1 MSDSA
6 RFSRSTL
13 IFPFINYTILNKFC
27 QSGSL
32 NHRRHFEVSCLLRP
46 PHPASFPFLFTFHS
60 QDGLPDVQRLPFQP
74 GIATA
79 LHIVRP
85 LFALQLAG
93 VHRSIVAQAMGVGRI
108 YRGLVFW
115 ENSCP
120 QGIQIRMGVHIA
132 DVFCRVP
139 TSQLPPVGHHAVILA
154 VAGNGDKE
162 NKESY
167 MCRMPLNRLP
177 QNACGSFMKQGFR
190 MFKGLG
196 AKSMT
201 LIASD
206 RTFCPDNVQA
216 DCKLSTKI
224 RPHLS
229 CGLITCYCR

>member
-1 MSDSA
+1 M
-6 RFSRSTL
+6 
-13 IFPFINYTILNKFC
+13 
-27 QSGSL
+27 
-32 NHRRHFEVSCLLRP
+32 
-46 PHPASFPFLFTFHS
+46 
-60 QDGLPDVQRLPFQP
+60 
-74 GIATA
+74 
-79 LHIVRP
+79 
-85 LFALQLAG
+85 
-93 VHRSIVAQAMGVGRI
+93 AQAM
-108 YRGLVFW
+108 
-115 ENSCP
+115 
-120 QGIQIRMGVHIA
+120 RMGRVHRGCVLRENAFAKAVEVCFGVHVA
-132 DVFCRVP
+132 DVVNRMVA
-139 TSQLPPVGHHAVILA
+139 SQLPPVGHHAVI
-154 VAGNGDKE
+154 VSISGNGDKE

-190 MFKGLG
+190 MFKRLG

>member
-1 MSDSA
+1 MLDE
-6 RFSRSTL
+6 
-13 IFPFINYTILNKFC
+13 K
-27 QSGSL
+27 
-32 NHRRHFEVSCLLRP
+32 H
-46 PHPASFPFLFTFHS
+46 
-60 QDGLPDVQRLPFQP
+60 
-74 GIATA
+74 
-79 LHIVRP
+79 VRP
-85 LFALQLAG
+85 FFAFQLAP
-93 VHRSIVAQAMGVGRI
+93 VHRYIVAQAMGVR
-108 YRGLVFW
+108 RVFGGSVLR
-115 ENSCP
+115 EDALS
-120 QGIQIRMGVHIA
+120 QAVKVRFGVHVA
-132 DVFCRVP
+132 DIIHRMSARQGPFVR
-139 TSQLPPVGHHAVILA
+139 HNAVI
-154 VAGNGDKE
+154 VSISGNGDKE

-190 MFKGLG
+190 MFKRLG

>member
-1 MSDSA
+1 
-6 RFSRSTL
+6 
-13 IFPFINYTILNKFC
+13 
-27 QSGSL
+27 
-32 NHRRHFEVSCLLRP
+32 
-46 PHPASFPFLFTFHS
+46 
-60 QDGLPDVQRLPFQP
+60 
-74 GIATA
+74 
-79 LHIVRP
+79 
-85 LFALQLAG
+85 
-93 VHRSIVAQAMGVGRI
+93 
-108 YRGLVFW
+108 
-115 ENSCP
+115 
-120 QGIQIRMGVHIA
+120 MGVHIT
-132 DVFCRVP
+132 DVVNRMVA
-139 TSQLPPVGHHAVILA
+139 SQLPPVGHNAVI
-154 VAGNGDKE
+154 VSISGNGNKE

-190 MFKGLG
+190 MFKRLG

>member
-1 MSDSA
+1 MAVWPA
-6 RFSRSTL
+6 RHGRFL
-13 IFPFINYTILNKFC
+13 P
-27 QSGSL
+27 
-32 NHRRHFEVSCLLRP
+32 HRQTVSCLPARSGTPVHSGTGNGGAPGFRGQRP
-46 PHPASFPFLFTFHS
+46 SGRRPFP
-60 QDGLPDVQRLPFQP
+60 GRK
-74 GIATA
+74 
-79 LHIVRP
+79 VR
-85 LFALQLAG
+85 FG
-93 VHRSIVAQAMGVGRI
+93 VHVADIIHRMSAR
-108 YRGLVFW
+108 
-115 ENSCP
+115 
-120 QGIQIRMGVHIA
+120 QGPFVRHN
-132 DVFCRVP
+132 
-139 TSQLPPVGHHAVILA
+139 AVI
-154 VAGNGDKE
+154 VSISGNGDKE